1 RSWYSCAGCWY
12 GLSRPSERG
21 SPVWLPPQAWALK
34 LQVYWVPG
42 WNSSSAPLQPLIP
55 QTREPPKTTTLEPGF
70 CFLRSNSSSSL
81 LRKSP
86 YSEIKKALYSRQC
99 IRRSLAPTAS
109 ALPPSVSGLY
119 PGIHLLVMGVQ
130 GKQPEPGVTTE
141 AAS

>member
-1 RSWYSCAGCWY
+1 RFTGCRAGI
-12 GLSRPSERG
+12 L
-21 SPVWLPPQAWALK
+21 LL
-34 LQVYWVPG
+34 
-42 WNSSSAPLQPLIP
+42 PLQPLIP

-130 GKQPEPGVTTE
+130 GKQPEPGGATE
-141 AAS
+141 AASRWISHWAWSFPKKQLAPE